1 MHERPF
7 SSAYEP
13 GTSTLTVGGAVDE
26 LAAPAFRDQLDA
38 ALAAGPGPVVVDLTD
53 VDYLPSVAVSVL
65 VTALA
70 AASPDTP
77 AIALRAA
84 RGSIAQR
91 VLELCGLP
99 HRTA

>member
-7 SSAYEP
+7 SAAYEP

-26 LAAPAFRDQLDA
+26 LAAPTFRDDLAA

-65 VTALA
+65 VAALA
-70 AASPDTP
+70 AGGTP
-77 AIALRAA
+77 LELRAT

-99 HRTA
+99 HRTD

>member
-7 SSAYEP
+7 SAAYEP

-26 LAAPAFRDQLDA
+26 LAAPTFRDDLAA
-38 ALAAGPGPVVVDLTD
+38 ALAAGPGPVVVDLTE

-65 VTALA
+65 VAALA
-70 AASPDTP
+70 AKGGGAPV
-77 AIALRAA
+77 LRAA
-84 RGSIAQR
+84 RGTIAQR

-99 HRTA
+99 HRTE